1 MANIKHDD
9 EPAAASGS
17 PPGTLDAYFHGSQP
31 RSTAKPA
38 NSTLNEILSIVDSVP
53 PLEEAK
59 YEPFEMMKNRISEP
73 GHISNSK
80 RAADNG
86 NGQAVAL
93 QNAEERSRTTAQPT
107 VVIDPLPNNCL
118 LQKDEAAEE
127 KKPKLPS
134 SVAKAR
140 EAVLGLRKRVAA
152 GDARIKALRNSERN
166 LREAN
171 SKICEELEKR
181 DQKVRELE
189 GDLRKLQNEKLD
201 RLVTDTVPSLPDD
214 MIAQELQK
222 FFRGTRGF
230 VTRWAIPNWDLV
242 DNPRHQNINRYLQD
256 ASKRDFAS
264 WSVRHA
270 VREKKIAPKIILNAL
285 INELICNATLQR
297 PFAHLRRDE
306 KGQGD
311 HAVESVMEWLVG
323 IASADSGSEGTANII
338 QTNFLRA
345 LETPLPTEGQQV
357 LHGDR
362 IRSMNRLREAHYSIT
377 CTNLLSELGA
387 MLKDIS
393 HEDQE
398 KRGGELRKL
407 IKDIGELSS
416 TLSLQYPLIDAQFLS
431 YFTSHTFQ
439 SEHELFCAHRG
450 LKLKEDED
458 DHDGRDPEEIGMVGR
473 RLDLVIEPLVLRRGD
488 TDGKHYNL
496 PKVILKAVVWVLL
509 PRDTEESGRLR
520 ESKML
525 QNGPQNSSTSII
537 PTSFTPP
544 VPPVPP
550 VLEKLQGN
558 TTTAASDHLSGGSYM
573 DRQVWNGM
581 QRAHKEK
588 VWVTNQDASLE
599 SSTNCTARELTSTGS
614 PETSHAAARAA
625 TPDLMPPSK
634 PALPSLKEPHRG
646 DQRNVLKEL
655 SLDPLHPLHGC
666 PGQPDHPEREGL
678 GRPESDDDARPPK
691 RKRQAKYFE

>member
-17 PPGTLDAYFHGSQP
+17 PPGTLDAHFHGLQT

-38 NSTLNEILSIVDSVP
+38 NSTLDEILSIVDSVP

-59 YEPFEMMKNRISEP
+59 YEPFKMMKNELSEP
-73 GHISNSK
+73 CHISNSK
-80 RAADNG
+80 RGADNG
-86 NGQAVAL
+86 NGQAAAL
-93 QNAEERSRTTAQPT
+93 QNVDERPRTAAQPT
-107 VVIDPLPNNCL
+107 VVIDPLPKNCH

-134 SVAKAR
+134 SLSKAR
-140 EAVLGLRKRVAA
+140 EKVLGLRKRVDA
-152 GDARIKALRNSERN
+152 GDARIKALRDLERN

-171 SKICEELEKR
+171 SKIYEELGKR

-242 DNPRHQNINRYLQD
+242 DNSRHQNIHRYLQD
-256 ASKRDFAS
+256 ASKRGFAS
-264 WSVRHA
+264 RSVTLA
-270 VREKKIAPKIILNAL
+270 VKEKKIMPKIILTAL

-297 PFAHLRRDE
+297 PFAHLRHDE
-306 KGQGD
+306 KDQG
-311 HAVESVMEWLVG
+311 AQTVENVMKWLVG
-323 IASADSGSEGTANII
+323 VASADSGSEGTANII
-338 QTNFLRA
+338 RTNVLRA

-362 IRSMNRLREAHYSIT
+362 IRSMNRLRETHYSAT
-377 CTNLLSELGA
+377 CTNILNQLGA
-387 MLKDIS
+387 LLKVVS

-398 KRGGELRKL
+398 KRSDELLKL
-407 IKDIGELSS
+407 IKDVGELSS
-416 TLSLQYPLIDAQFLS
+416 TLSLQYPCISTHFLADIEDA
-431 YFTSHTFQ
+431 TF
-439 SEHELFCAHRG
+439 EPDHELFHAHRG

-458 DHDGRDPEEIGMVGR
+458 DHDGRDPKEIGMVGR

-520 ESKML
+520 ASKML
-525 QNGPQNSSTSII
+525 QNGPQNSSISVI
-537 PTSFTPP
+537 PTSFT
-544 VPPVPP
+544 PPVPP

-599 SSTNCTARELTSTGS
+599 SSTNCTSRELTSTGS

-625 TPDLMPPSK
+625 TPDLMPPRK
-634 PALPSLKEPHRG
+634 PAMPSLKELHRG
-646 DQRNVLKEL
+646 DQRSVLKEL
-655 SLDPLHPLHGC
+655 SPDPLHPLHVC

-691 RKRQAKYFE
+691 RKRQAGYFE